1 MVALTQDLLSSQHT
15 YRVVILLLQLS
26 LLLLLPLGFHLH
38 GLSYQVSQNCD
49 RLGLAD
55 KWVLN
60 IHKSIK
66 VFTFSASQAL

>member
-1 MVALTQDLLSSQHT
+1 MVALSQTLLLTSQHT
-15 YRVVILLLQLS
+15 YRVVVLLFQLS

-38 GLSYQVSQNCD
+38 GLSYQVSQDCD

-60 IHKSIK
+60 IHKNNKSVLNI
-66 VFTFSASQAL
+66 